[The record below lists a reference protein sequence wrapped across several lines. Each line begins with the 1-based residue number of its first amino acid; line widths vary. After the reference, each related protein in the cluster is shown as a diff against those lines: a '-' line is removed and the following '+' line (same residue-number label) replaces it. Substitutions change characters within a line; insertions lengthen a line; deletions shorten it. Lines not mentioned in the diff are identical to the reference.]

1 MTFKKFL
8 SKFHPKSNSQIF
20 EAPLPILRKILR
32 GVLWVVAVVAG
43 LGVLLALIYALSA
56 KTNLSGSV
64 INSKLAYPVKIN
76 FDDSDIPHIE
86 AKSNNDAWF
95 AIGYLHAQE
104 RSWQL
109 EFNRRLASGSLSE
122 ILGESTVGI
131 DRFIRTIG
139 IRRAAQEQYELL
151 PSKTKLALEAY
162 SNGVNAGF
170 SDLGW
175 ALPLEFLL
183 TGSKPGYWTPI
194 DSLSWSMMMALD
206 LGDNWNKEFARLE
219 LAASMP
225 TEQIWE
231 IMPPYPGESPATTV
245 DFANLYKNLGV
256 YAKPTSEDKS
266 SGSILTP
273 KAEKTLLSWMPGGL
287 DGIGSNNWVVD
298 GKHSTTGKPWLA
310 NDPHLGLT
318 APAVWYFAHI
328 KTNDLNVMGAT
339 LPGMPTVVLGRTE
352 NMAWG
357 FTNTSPDVQDLFI
370 EAVDGKNPNQYKTP
384 DGFSSFKVRRETI
397 LVKGKPSV
405 NFLVRETRHGPV
417 ISDAYPRAAKVIDT
431 KRYVLALKWTALDAN
446 NQSIQAMF
454 DMNKAEDMDDFKSA
468 IRKNYAPMQNI
479 VMADTSGT
487 IGYQA
492 AGVAPQRAKRVGLA
506 GVAPALGW
514 EKQYDWGPYLKAE
527 ELPHQENPAK
537 GWIAT
542 ANQRVQD
549 EDAPHPLT
557 SDWTFPYRQNRIEAL
572 LQKTSKHDL
581 DSMRAIQGDTL
592 SLGSVPLI
600 PFLKSV
606 KSNHPLA
613 QQSLEILGNFDGNMA
628 VDSSA
633 ALIFNAW
640 ADQLARRIFKPH
652 LNELF
657 DIEYGKRGFRPGLIN
672 VVTNKL
678 EHWCDKPE
686 TTEVETCDQANQE
699 AFDVALNYLSN
710 RYGKQ
715 PSKWRWGDAHIAISE
730 HRPMSRAGF
739 ISHFFEIKR
748 PVPGDGFTVNVG
760 KTGFENPNEPYA
772 TYNSA
777 SLRAIYD
784 FSDLDKSVF
793 IYQAGQSGW
802 AHSSRYRQFATDWAK
817 NSYLPLTMNPKE
829 KPIRQVTMSPN

>member
-1 MTFKKFL
+1 M
-8 SKFHPKSNSQIF
+8 
-20 EAPLPILRKILR
+20 ILKKILGKIQTKSSNDVFGSRMPLLKKIMR
-32 GVLWVVAVVAG
+32 GLLWTIGTLLGIFVV
-43 LGVLLALIYALSA
+43 LALIYALSA
-56 KTNLSGSV
+56 KTNLSGN
-64 INSKLAYPVKIN
+64 ITNSKLAYPVKIN
-76 FDDSDIPHIE
+76 FDNSDIPHIE
-86 AKSNNDAWF
+86 ARSNNDAWF

-104 RSWQL
+104 RAWQL

-122 ILGESTVGI
+122 ILGESTIGI

-175 ALPLEFLL
+175 ALPLEFFL
-183 TGSKPGYWTPI
+183 TGSKPGFWTPI

-219 LAASMP
+219 MAASMT
-225 TEQIWE
+225 TERIWE
-231 IMPPYPGESPATTV
+231 IMPPYPGESTPTNV
-245 DFANLYKNLGV
+245 DFATLYKNLGI
-256 YAKPTSEDKS
+256 YSKDDSHNKS
-266 SGSILTP
+266 SSSGLSP
-273 KAEKTLLSWMPGGL
+273 SAEKKLLSWMPGGL

-298 GKHSTTGKPWLA
+298 GQHSATGKPWLA

-328 KTNDLNVMGAT
+328 KTNDMNVMGAT

-352 NMAWG
+352 NLAWG

-370 EAVDGKNPNQYKTP
+370 EAIDSKNPSLYKTP
-384 DGFSSFKVRRETI
+384 DGWSNFKVRRETI

-417 ISDAYPRAAKVIDT
+417 ISDAYPRAAKLIDT
-431 KRYVLALKWTALDAN
+431 QRYALALKWTALDAN

-454 DMNKAEDMDDFKSA
+454 DMNKAQDLDSFKTA

-487 IGYQA
+487 IRYEA
-492 AGVAPQRAKRVGLA
+492 AGVAPFRHKHAGLA
-506 GVAPALGW
+506 GVAPAPGW
-514 EKQYDWGPYLKAE
+514 EKQYDWGPYIKAE
-527 ELPHQENPAK
+527 ELPHEENPSK

-542 ANQRVQD
+542 ANQRVQT
-549 EDAPHPLT
+549 EDAPYQLT
-557 SDWTFPYRQNRIEAL
+557 ADWTFPFRQNRIEAL
-572 LQKTSKHDL
+572 LQKTSKHNF
-581 DSMRAIQGDTL
+581 DSMKAIQSDTL

-606 KSNHPLA
+606 QSSHPLA
-613 QQSLEILGNFDGNMA
+613 KPALNILANFNGDMA
-628 VDSSA
+628 ADSSA

-652 LNELF
+652 LNSLF

-672 VVTNKL
+672 VVTNKI
-678 EHWCDKPE
+678 EYWCDKPG
-686 TTEVETCDQANQE
+686 TTEVETCEQANQE
-699 AFDVALNYLSN
+699 AFDAALTYLSN
-710 RYGKQ
+710 RYGKN
-715 PSKWRWGDAHIAISE
+715 PTKWRWDEAHTAISE
-730 HRPMSRAGF
+730 HRPLSRAGI

-760 KTGFENPNEPYA
+760 KTGFENPNEPFA
-772 TYNSA
+772 TYNAA

-784 FSDLDKSVF
+784 FSDLDNSAF

-817 NSYLPLTMNPKE
+817 NNYLPLSMNPKE
-829 KPIRQVTMSPN
+829 KPIRQATMTPN

>member
-1 MTFKKFL
+1 MTIK
-8 SKFHPKSNSQIF
+8 
-20 EAPLPILRKILR
+20 KILTKVR
-32 GVLWVVAVVAG
+32 SQSGNQAFNKRSNLLKKVLRALLLVVGISVGILIVM
-43 LGVLLALIYALSA
+43 ALIYALSA
-56 KTNLSGSV
+56 KTTISGNIS
-64 INSKLAYPVKIN
+64 NSKLAYPVKIN
-76 FDDSDIPHIE
+76 FDNSDIPHIE
-86 AKSNNDAWF
+86 ARSNNDAWF

-122 ILGESTVGI
+122 ILGDSTVGI
-131 DRFIRTIG
+131 DRFIRTLG

-170 SDLGW
+170 SNLGW
-175 ALPLEFLL
+175 ALPLEFFL
-183 TGSKPGYWTPI
+183 TGAKPGYWTPI

-219 LAASMP
+219 MAASMP
-225 TEQIWE
+225 TERIWE
-231 IMPPYPGESPATTV
+231 IMPPYPGESVPTNV
-245 DFANLYKNLGV
+245 DFANLYKNLSI
-256 YAKPTSEDKS
+256 YNKPDNVKQS
-266 SGSILTP
+266 SQLELSP
-273 KAEKTLLSWMPGGL
+273 KAEKQLLSWMPGGL

-328 KTNDLNVMGAT
+328 KTHDMNVMGAT

-352 NMAWG
+352 NIAWG

-370 EAVDGKNPNQYKTP
+370 EAIDPKNPNLYKTP
-384 DGFSSFKVRRETI
+384 EGWSSFKVRRETI

-431 KRYVLALKWTALDAN
+431 QKYALALKWTALDTN

-454 DMNKAEDMDDFKSA
+454 DMNKAEDLDDFKTA

-487 IGYQA
+487 IRYEA
-492 AGVAPQRAKRVGLA
+492 AGVAPFRHKKAGLA

-514 EKQYDWGPYLKAE
+514 EKQYDWGPYIKAE
-527 ELPHQENPAK
+527 DLPHQENPSK
-537 GWIAT
+537 GWLAT

-549 EDAPHPLT
+549 EDAPYLLT
-557 SDWTFPYRQNRIEAL
+557 ADWTFPYRQERIEAL
-572 LQKTSKHDL
+572 LQKTSKHDF
-581 DSMRAIQGDTL
+581 DSMKAIQSDTL
-592 SLGSVPLI
+592 SLGAVPLI

-613 QQSLEILGNFDGNMA
+613 QQSLSIINNFNGDMA
-628 VDSSA
+628 ADSSG

-652 LNELF
+652 LNSLF
-657 DIEYGKRGFRPGLIN
+657 DVEYGKRGFRPGLIN
-672 VVTNKL
+672 VVTNKIDY
-678 EHWCDKPE
+678 WCDKPE
-686 TTEVETCDQANQE
+686 TTEVETCEQANQE
-699 AFDVALNYLSN
+699 AFDAALTYLSN
-710 RYGKQ
+710 RYGKD
-715 PSKWRWGDAHIAISE
+715 PSKWRWADAHPAISE
-730 HRPMSRAGF
+730 HRPLSRAGI

-772 TYNSA
+772 TYNAA

-784 FSDLDKSVF
+784 FSDLDKSMF

-817 NSYLPLTMNPKE
+817 NNYLPLSMNPKE
-829 KPIRQVTMSPN
+829 KPVRQVTLTPN